1 MAPLSGHSRYNFVVL
16 NCYFDIFNFRKGGVA
31 EIPNNVKIK
40 LNGRHIDVIFIKWWE
55 VELRIMEMER
65 DRCETVKKKLNSTYA
80 FKIASGAYIV
90 GLEKKHSYFFLLRKL
105 L

>member
-1 MAPLSGHSRYNFVVL
+1 
-16 NCYFDIFNFRKGGVA
+16 
-31 EIPNNVKIK
+31 
-40 LNGRHIDVIFIKWWE
+40 
-55 VELRIMEMER
+55 MEMER

-80 FKIASGAYIV
+80 FKIASGDYIV